1 MNRSEKIEIR
11 KKLEKILGSNSA
23 IPNRDILLNSLKGYS
38 PYTRE
43 VEEAI
48 FSKHFSWMIIGKL
61 AIDYSFFKSLDEGE
75 NKKTSKLIFF
85 KCYDTYQII
94 QTQKDLQ
101 VFKDMGISTE
111 GDLEMNDED
120 LTENIE
126 IFFMNEN
133 NQKYSSDLELKEKL
147 KNYFRAYN
155 QNLLEKALKY
165 RELMD
170 YALSK
175 KMLKGDVNSGLNLDS
190 KGASL
195 LYYRSDLYLE
205 FSDDKAIV
213 EMLTLINDASV
224 NRAKQAK
231 TKEEKRKNIMSGKEK
246 R

>member
-23 IPNRDILLNSLKGYS
+23 IPNRNILLESLKGYS
-38 PYTRE
+38 PYTAE

-48 FSKHFSWMIIGKL
+48 FSKHFNWMIIGKL
-61 AIDYSFFKSLDEGE
+61 VIDYSFFKSLDEGE
-75 NKKTSKLIFF
+75 NKKINKVIFF
-85 KCYDTYQII
+85 KYDGLYQII
-94 QTQKDLQ
+94 QSQNDLQ
-101 VFKDMGISTE
+101 AFKEMGISIE
-111 GDLEMNDED
+111 NDSEVKNED
-120 LTENIE
+120 FSENIE
-126 IFFMNEN
+126 MFFMKEN

-147 KNYFRAYN
+147 KNYFRACS

-170 YALSK
+170 YALSI
-175 KMLKGDVNSGLNLDS
+175 KMLKGDVNLGLNLDS

-195 LYYRSDLYLE
+195 LYYRSDLYIE
-205 FSDDKAIV
+205 FSDDRAIV
-213 EMLTLINDASV
+213 EKLMVINDAGV

-231 TKEEKRKNIMSGKEK
+231 TKEEKRKNIISGKEK